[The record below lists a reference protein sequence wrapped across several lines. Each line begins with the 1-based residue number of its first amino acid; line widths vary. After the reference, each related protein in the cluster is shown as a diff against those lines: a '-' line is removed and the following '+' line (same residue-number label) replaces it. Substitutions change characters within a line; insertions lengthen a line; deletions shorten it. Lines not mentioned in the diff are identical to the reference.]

1 MHVVVS
7 REVPATWSLLEA
19 ECCLRAARWLKCS
32 HGALWVC
39 DELYGECRIPP
50 LWEHE
55 ELVRYT
61 TM

>member
-7 REVPATWSLLEA
+7 REVLATWSLLEA
-19 ECCLRAARWLKCS
+19 ERCSRAARWLKCLC
-32 HGALWVC
+32 GALWVC
-39 DELYGECRIPP
+39 DEVYGDFHIPL

-61 TM
+61 AM